1 MIIKQNME
9 KNYEVRR
16 DGTVLTV
23 VLDEELAVDNAPTLL
38 EELTLYKD
46 KGVEKLVF
54 DATKL
59 TYLSSSG
66 VRVIFYC
73 KKYLSDN
80 LEIVFVN
87 CNKEVLDVLDLVGIR
102 PHITFVQ
109 Q

>member
-1 MIIKQNME
+1 ME
-9 KNYEVRR
+9 KDYEVRR
-16 DGTVLTV
+16 DGPVLTV
-23 VLDEELAVDNAPTLL
+23 VLGEELAVANAPALL
-38 EELTLYKD
+38 EELTLYRD
-46 KGVEKLVF
+46 QGVEKLVF
-54 DATKL
+54 DATQL

>member
-1 MIIKQNME
+1 ME

-102 PHITFVQ
+102 PHITFIQ

>member
-1 MIIKQNME
+1 ME
-9 KNYEVRR
+9 KDYEVRR

-23 VLDEELAVDNAPTLL
+23 VLGEELAVDNAPTLL

-46 KGVEKLVF
+46 QGVEKLVF

-73 KKYLSDN
+73 KKCLSDN

>member
-1 MIIKQNME
+1 ME
-9 KNYEVRR
+9 KDYEVRR

-46 KGVEKLVF
+46 QGVEKLVF

-87 CNKEVLDVLDLVGIR
+87 CHKDVLDVLDLVGIR
-102 PHITFVQ
+102 PYITFVEQ
-109 Q
+109 

>member
-1 MIIKQNME
+1 ME

>member
-1 MIIKQNME
+1 
-9 KNYEVRR
+9 
-16 DGTVLTV
+16 V

-46 KGVEKLVF
+46 QGVEKLVF

>member
-1 MIIKQNME
+1 ME
-9 KNYEVRR
+9 KDYEVRR

-73 KKYLSDN
+73 KKYLSTSSN
-80 LEIVFVN
+80 IVFVN
-87 CNKEVLDVLDLVGIR
+87 CHRDVLDVLDLVGIR
-102 PHITFVQ
+102 PHITFIQ
-109 Q
+109 R